1 MTPNTMKC
9 VIIKVSA
16 VEAASLEAHY
26 LRNRHK
32 IDCPGTGVIRRG
44 ACFKDFCQKMNLVQ
58 L

>member
-1 MTPNTMKC
+1 MTANTLVC

-32 IDCPGTGVIRRG
+32 IDCPGTGVIRGG
-44 ACFKDFCQKMNLVQ
+44 ACFKDFCQKMNLV
-58 L
+58 